1 VRVRRQLDLTVQAA
15 SVAGQGNIIVQAS
28 GSARVS
34 VNARIAIEPRVPHL
48 VLTDFEARTQ
58 LVRGDASNDAALLS
72 PYRTDVVP
80 LLGRDDM
87 LADLQHW
94 LDVSRPISVRVMTGG
109 AGRGKTRL
117 AIELVRK
124 ATALKWFAGFA
135 TDKELDR
142 FRGQQ
147 NVARWGWDKPT
158 LVVIDYAASRVDQLR
173 DWFGELVDTQA
184 ADRPGLRILLLERQ
198 AQCEIGWLQ
207 VVIGHGQDDASHAV
221 RALLDPPEPRELP
234 PVDDLAIRR
243 RIYGTLL
250 ERDRADLSPPEPGI
264 DPEFDRLLRDEK
276 WSGDPLFLM
285 MAGLVAGERGVRD
298 VLTLSRADLAITVA
312 QREFKRIGNIAA
324 RAGVDATHR
333 GQLGFLLRHV
343 AVAATLRQGLGL
355 VEARQLIEQEAKAL
369 GRSADVDAAL
379 DALRDALPGLSEERE
394 ISPLRPD
401 MVGEAAILIWLG
413 QRGVLSALGTEP
425 LTCVRRVANPALARV
440 SQTLVRT
447 AQDFAAAGRDEP
459 VRWLES
465 LSRATDADLGALI
478 EIAAEI
484 PDQTLTLRE
493 LAADLAQ
500 QITDRLRALL
510 ADPTERDADVP
521 LRAILAGSLSNLSIR
536 LSQLGQREEALAAS
550 QEAVDMYRRLA
561 QRHPDAFLPELAS
574 GLNYLGGDL
583 YRLGRR
589 EEALAASQEAVDIQ
603 RRLAQSRP
611 DAFLPDLARSLSHLG
626 NRLSDV
632 GQREEA
638 LAASQEAVDI
648 RTDASHRRR
657 RRSSVTLPKLRKR
670 PPSLDPFITESALAD
685 RRCEAP
691 REIIWLAKAAHEGE
705 TLPALHALD
714 RDMIFELDQDRSAI
728 TASVDDRLKIRRL
741 LRRGG
746 SVGVNCLHN
755 EICIS
760 QPVFS
765 VLRMVWNTRENAILG
780 KDGSVVIVP
789 RRPSVVAML
798 SHDGCLSA
806 IAAAGH
812 CRTSRSG
819 GSGALRTFCLPKNG
833 TPATRHCTSKD
844 RAFVRKSLSRAS
856 FPLSP
861 PAITQSSPPRRPRPP
876 SAFHFRSTTDSEV
889 RSIGPSSGSALM
901 NRTAAGVCS
910 RCGIR
915 SSASCWRSVE
925 TPSQTLGRGQ
935 GFSLFQLMPR
945 RSEARASKPAM
956 R

>member
-1 VRVRRQLDLTVQAA
+1 MTVQAA

-333 GQLGFLLRHV
+333 GQPGFLLRHV
-343 AVAATLRQGLGL
+343 AVAATLRQGL
-355 VEARQLIEQEAKAL
+355 RT
-369 GRSADVDAAL
+369 R
-379 DALRDALPGLSEERE
+379 
-394 ISPLRPD
+394 
-401 MVGEAAILIWLG
+401 
-413 QRGVLSALGTEP
+413 RGP
-425 LTCVRRVANPALARV
+425 P
-440 SQTLVRT
+440 
-447 AQDFAAAGRDEP
+447 
-459 VRWLES
+459 
-465 LSRATDADLGALI
+465 I
-478 EIAAEI
+478 
-484 PDQTLTLRE
+484 
-493 LAADLAQ
+493 
-500 QITDRLRALL
+500 DR
-510 ADPTERDADVP
+510 
-521 LRAILAGSLSNLSIR
+521 AGSKGA
-536 LSQLGQREEALAAS
+536 GQVS
-550 QEAVDMYRRLA
+550 
-561 QRHPDAFLPELAS
+561 
-574 GLNYLGGDL
+574 
-583 YRLGRR
+583 
-589 EEALAASQEAVDIQ
+589 
-603 RRLAQSRP
+603 
-611 DAFLPDLARSLSHLG
+611 
-626 NRLSDV
+626 
-632 GQREEA
+632 
-638 LAASQEAVDI
+638 
-648 RTDASHRRR
+648 RRR
-657 RRSSVTLPKLRKR
+657 RRSGCIARCTAGTFGRAGNLAA
-670 PPSLDPFITESALAD
+670 SA
-685 RRCEAP
+685 RHG
-691 REIIWLAKAAHEGE
+691 W
-705 TLPALHALD
+705 
-714 RDMIFELDQDRSAI
+714 
-728 TASVDDRLKIRRL
+728 
-741 LRRGG
+741 RGG
-746 SVGVNCLHN
+746 DLDLARPAWCAVG
-755 EICIS
+755 
-760 QPVFS
+760 
-765 VLRMVWNTRENAILG
+765 TRNRAA
-780 KDGSVVIVP
+780 DMCSA
-789 RRPSVVAML
+789 RRQ
-798 SHDGCLSA
+798 
-806 IAAAGH
+806 
-812 CRTSRSG
+812 SG
-819 GSGALRTFCLPKNG
+819 T
-833 TPATRHCTSKD
+833 
-844 RAFVRKSLSRAS
+844 
-856 FPLSP
+856 
-861 PAITQSSPPRRPRPP
+861 
-876 SAFHFRSTTDSEV
+876 
-889 RSIGPSSGSALM
+889 GPG
-901 NRTAAGVCS
+901 
-910 RCGIR
+910 
-915 SSASCWRSVE
+915 
-925 TPSQTLGRGQ
+925 
-935 GFSLFQLMPR
+935 
-945 RSEARASKPAM
+945 
-956 R
+956 